1 MTFLEQLKYIKSIL
15 ENPNQESLNM
25 SLADTHHPN
34 IFSLVIKGNNPGELT
49 RVFIS
54 SKKLKP
60 FEVQLHS
67 HRYPIKLTVIKGNIK
82 HFIAEE
88 ALSQDEKSI
97 QLSQFEYK
105 SPLNDG
111 SGLKYINDF
120 NFNIK
125 EYPIPIGSIIKMSQN
140 DIHTMSCS
148 KGSIWIVEE
157 QGFKTDSSIVLGVPF
172 ITEGLYNTP
181 KQFQIN
187 DNYQL
192 LKKEVNNL
200 INNYEKVI

>member
-1 MTFLEQLKYIKSIL
+1 MTFLEQLKYIKEIL
-15 ENPNQESLNM
+15 ENPDQDSLNM
-25 SLADTHHPN
+25 SLADTHNPN
-34 IFSLVIKGNNPGELT
+34 IFSLVIKGKNPGELT

-60 FEVQLHS
+60 FQVQLHS
-67 HRYPIKLTVIKGNIK
+67 HRYPIKLTVIKGNVK

-88 ALSQDEKSI
+88 ALSYDEKSI

-105 SPLNDG
+105 SPLNG
-111 SGLKYINDF
+111 GIGLKYINDF

-125 EYPIPIGSIIKMSQN
+125 EYPIPIGSIIKMNQN